1 MEELRVDHLSPR
13 SDLFTPFTETIISCL
28 S

>member
-1 MEELRVDHLSPR
+1 LRVDHLSPR